1 MKISLLFGLSAG
13 AAAVCLASAA
23 FADNVS
29 GMVGNTA
36 VCSAPNGGVTKVYT
50 DTAASYSIVLPG
62 GQSMKGTV
70 KDDGKQICYTQTDP
84 ATTDAP
90 VCTPST
96 ARKVGDTWDVQAQG
110 MSQHCSLQ
118 AGKQ

>member
-1 MKISLLFGLSAG
+1 MSVSRTVLAASAAAMAIAG
-13 AAAVCLASAA
+13 AAL
-23 FADNVS
+23 ADNVS

-36 VCSAPNGGVTKVYT
+36 VCTAPGGGVTKVYT
-50 DTAASYSIVLPG
+50 DTPASYSIVLPN

-90 VCTPST
+90 VCTPSVT
-96 ARKVGDTWDVQAQG
+96 RKVGDTWDVQAQG
-110 MSQHCSLQ
+110 ASQHCSLQ